1 MRGLS
6 SGRVGAE
13 TLRFHL
19 VLAGG
24 GHTHALLLRR
34 WLMRPRLR
42 PAHTLVTLVSRRSTA
57 FYSGTLPALVA
68 GLIAPQECAI
78 DLRRLCALA
87 GVSFLRA
94 EIVGLDP
101 LARELRLQGRPP
113 LRFDRLSLD
122 VGAVTAGGSA
132 ASGQAVKPLEP
143 FLAWLG
149 GLRPGSELRIRGGGA
164 AAVELALALKARGH
178 APRLLLRGQRLRLG
192 SAAANRLGERLLAEA
207 AIPLEKN
214 APSDT
219 PADLACTGSRAP
231 GWLAVAGL
239 PVEPATG
246 RVLTAAS
253 LQVLEHPHLFAT
265 GDCAVLAEAPRP
277 ASGVWAVRAMPV
289 LATNLQRSLEQ
300 PQRPLRPWRPQRRA
314 LQVLGDGGWSPKGPR
329 AAVFWGPVALGPSR
343 WLWQWKRHLD
353 QRFLAGFAA
362 LAPVGP
368 DAMACRGCAAKLAA
382 APLEGALA
390 RLEGLA
396 RAQAPS
402 ISATAR
408 NEERDGANVGALP
421 GGATPAAPPA
431 TPTAPPPP
439 EDAAVLATAPD
450 GSLLLQS
457 VDGFPALLADPW
469 LNARLTTLH
478 ACGDLWA
485 SGAAVK
491 SAQALV
497 TLPEA
502 APALQ
507 EELLLQTLAGVRSV
521 LDPLGA
527 RLIGGHTLEGRDGA
541 GLALALTVNG
551 WAEPG
556 RHWLKGPLWEGDSL
570 LLCGPLGSGV
580 LFAAAM
586 AGAAR
591 PSWIDAALKTMQRSQ
606 ARLVELLEAHDCHA
620 CTDVTGFGLLGH
632 LGEMLAAGGVTAG
645 GLPGEGLRPGEVAG
659 DGATAAAVVSA
670 AFESTANSANGN
682 GRSSPRARAD
692 DGRGCP
698 PLTVRLEARSI
709 PAFAGAMELL
719 EQGWASTLAPANG
732 RALALLEGPVRLVGQ
747 ADAAVEALLIDPQ
760 TCGPLLAALPADR
773 ADAALA
779 ALHRAGFP
787 EAALIGLVLG
797 TPELSPRG

>member
-1 MRGLS
+1 MRRSRHPALGTVRGLS
-6 SGRVGAE
+6 SGQVGAE
-13 TLRFHL
+13 PLRFHL

-42 PAHTLVTLVSRRSTA
+42 PAHTLITLVSRQSTA

-68 GLIAPQECAI
+68 GLIAPEACAI

-101 LARELRLQGRPP
+101 VARELRLEGRPP

-122 VGAVTAGGSA
+122 VGAVTAGGD
-132 ASGQAVKPLEP
+132 SGQPVKPLEP
-143 FLAWLG
+143 FLAWLST
-149 GLRPGSELRIRGGGA
+149 LAPASELRIRGGGA

-178 APRLLLRGQRLRLG
+178 GPRLLLRGQGLRLG

-207 AIPLEKN
+207 GIPLERSV
-214 APSDT
+214 AQAV

-231 GWLAVAGL
+231 AWLAAAGL
-239 PVEPATG
+239 PVEAATG
-246 RVLTAAS
+246 RVITTAS
-253 LQVLEHPHLFAT
+253 LQVLEHPHLFAA
-265 GDCAVLAEAPRP
+265 GDCAVVADAPRP
-277 ASGVWAVRAMPV
+277 ASGVWAVRATPM

-300 PQRPLRPWRPQRRA
+300 PERPLRPWRPQRRA
-314 LQVLGDGGWSPKGPR
+314 LQLLGDGGWSPQGPR
-329 AAVFWGPVALGPSR
+329 AVVFWGPVGLGPSR
-343 WLWQWKRHLD
+343 WLWHWKRHLD
-353 QRFLAGFAA
+353 QRFLEGFSA
-362 LAPVGP
+362 LAPMGP
-368 DAMACRGCAAKLAA
+368 QAMACRGCAAKIAA

-390 RLEGLA
+390 RLEGMA
-396 RAQAPS
+396 MAQAPS
-402 ISATAR
+402 SPAMALDDGR
-408 NEERDGANVGALP
+408 NGV
-421 GGATPAAPPA
+421 
-431 TPTAPPPP
+431 
-439 EDAAVLATAPD
+439 EDAAVLATAAD

-457 VDGFPALLADPW
+457 VDGFPALVADPW

-485 SGAAVK
+485 SGAVLE
-491 SAQALV
+491 SVQALV
-497 TLPEA
+497 TVPEA

-551 WAEPG
+551 RVDPG
-556 RHWLKGPLWEGDSL
+556 RHWLKGPLREGDAL

-580 LFAAAM
+580 LFAAAA

-591 PSWIDAALKTMQRSQ
+591 PSWIDAALETMQRSQ
-606 ARLVELLEAHDCHA
+606 APLVELLAAHGCQA

-632 LGEMLAAGGVTAG
+632 LGEMLAASGVAAG
-645 GLPGEGLRPGEVAG
+645 GLPGDGL
-659 DGATAAAVVSA
+659 
-670 AFESTANSANGN
+670 
-682 GRSSPRARAD
+682 SP
-692 DGRGCP
+692 P
-698 PLTVRLEARSI
+698 ETVRLEASSI
-709 PAFAGAMELL
+709 PAFDGALDLL
-719 EQGWASTLAPANG
+719 NQGWASSLAPANS
-732 RALALLEGPVRLVGQ
+732 RALALLEGPVRLVGE
-747 ADAAVEALLIDPQ
+747 AAAALQALLIDPQ

-773 ADAALA
+773 AGAALA
-779 ALHRAGFP
+779 ALQRAGFQ
-787 EAALIGLVLG
+787 EAALIGRVLG
-797 TPELSPRG
+797 AHELTPRG